1 MVNILLL
8 IVSREE
14 EKIALPLNLAK
25 TQIKAGNNI
34 RVVFWGPS
42 QETLSDNN
50 ELRKEYVS
58 TLNEKPKG
66 CINYAKKHNIET
78 KLSDDIELVPVGD
91 YLAKAVEERYEIIT
105 F

>member
-1 MVNILLL
+1 MVNMLLL
-8 IVSREE
+8 IVSSEE

-25 TQIKAGNNI
+25 NQIKAGNKI
-34 RVVFWGPS
+34 KVVFWGPS

-58 TLNEKPKG
+58 ALNEKPKG

-91 YLAKAVEERYEIIT
+91 YLAKAVEEGYEIIT